1 MQTKD
6 EQSEPSPT
14 FTKHQFSSEI
24 SQAAQTEL
32 GKPRLLQNIIG
43 EGFTSQL
50 QQSYLYEQQLLQQQQ
65 QQRQQQQLEGS
76 RLGGHLAQLDTGQL
90 AQSPQVPQICERK
103 INQNNLP
110 SADETSTQIFT
121 RTVAGPHRGGRRADL
136 PEPRAAPACPAGDSP
151 THWGRWRAD
160 LPEPSPPREVAAA
173 VRRLGQ

>member
-24 SQAAQTEL
+24 SQAAQKEL

-50 QQSYLYEQQLLQQQQ
+50 QQSYLYEQQLLQQQQQQ

-90 AQSPQVPQICERK
+90 AQSPQVPQICK
-103 INQNNLP
+103 K
-110 SADETSTQIFT
+110 
-121 RTVAGPHRGGRRADL
+121 
-136 PEPRAAPACPAGDSP
+136 
-151 THWGRWRAD
+151 
-160 LPEPSPPREVAAA
+160 
-173 VRRLGQ
+173 

>member
-65 QQRQQQQLEGS
+65 QQRQQQQLVGS

-90 AQSPQVPQICERK
+90 AQSPQVPQICK
-103 INQNNLP
+103 K
-110 SADETSTQIFT
+110 
-121 RTVAGPHRGGRRADL
+121 
-136 PEPRAAPACPAGDSP
+136 
-151 THWGRWRAD
+151 
-160 LPEPSPPREVAAA
+160 
-173 VRRLGQ
+173 